1 MSEMVEVPKEAFLGL
16 VEAFLS
22 EGRSLYLIVEGMTA
36 KKEFGCD
43 QCGAKIESW
52 SPDDQHT
59 ILRLKAEGD
68 SLERKIKCEK
78 CGKENTRYWVKTG
91 GVFVKTG

>member
-1 MSEMVEVPKEAFLGL
+1 M

-22 EGRSLYLIVEGMTA
+22 EDYDLSLIGDGMTA

-43 QCGAKIESW
+43 QCGAGIVAW

-59 ILRLKAEGD
+59 ILRLAQE
-68 SLERKIKCEK
+68 SNSIERKIKCEK
-78 CGKENTRYWVKTG
+78 CGKENVRYWVE
-91 GVFVKTG
+91 